1 MAMDYPA
8 LELID
13 FHAWQ
18 QQDPSNLIQGLNARV
33 AQGETFAFL
42 GRCATT
48 RQLLLDSLIG
58 RHQQKHGSIRIL
70 NNETSHL
77 DEASVYRFGVIY
89 CDPDSGIVPHLNCE
103 ENLLLPP
110 LGPNLVGGGLPLLEI
125 FLLFP
130 NLKDALMALSSSLEP
145 WLRLQLSWA
154 RALRTG
160 ANILILKNL
169 GTYLAGTNLEQAHAL
184 LTRLNQRN
192 YTLILMEEE
201 NSDLLRYVNNKYDLE
216 KWMPVPTLR

>member
-42 GRCATT
+42 SRCATT

-70 NNETSHL
+70 NSETSHL
-77 DEASVYRFGVIY
+77 DEESVYRFGVIY

-160 ANILILKNL
+160 ANILILKTLGPSLAEPNL
-169 GTYLAGTNLEQAHAL
+169 DQTNPFLAKLI
-184 LTRLNQRN
+184 QRTI
-192 YTLILMEEE
+192 TLVL
-201 NSDLLRYVNNKYDLE
+201 V
-216 KWMPVPTLR
+216 

>member
-1 MAMDYPA
+1 MDYPA

-18 QQDPSNLIQGLNARV
+18 DQNTGNLIRGLNARV

-42 GRCATT
+42 SRCPKT
-48 RQLLLDSLIG
+48 RQLLVDSLIG
-58 RHQQKHGSIRIL
+58 RHPHKHGSIRIL
-70 NNETSHL
+70 NSETSHL
-77 DEASVYRFGVIY
+77 DEEAVYGFGMIY

-110 LGPNLVGGGLPLLEI
+110 LGPNLIGGGLPLLEI

-130 NLKDALMALSSSLEP
+130 KLKDSQLALSSSLEP

-169 GTYLAGTNLEQAHAL
+169 GAYLVGAHLEQAHAL

-192 YTLILMEEE
+192 YTIILMEAE
-201 NSDLLRYVNNKYDLE
+201 NSDLLRYVNNQYSLE
-216 KWMPVPTLR
+216 KWMPIPTLR